1 MEIDAELRRQIA
13 VSLAAAA
20 VFVAGLVGIGVTFG
34 GSSELPETGAIAL
47 VALLAA
53 FVLLMALVGAYL
65 IRANDDDDA

>member
-13 VSLAAAA
+13 VSLSAAA
-20 VFVAGLVGIGVTFG
+20 VFVA
-34 GSSELPETGAIAL
+34 GAIAL

-65 IRANDDDDA
+65 IRANGDDA